1 MLKKLGGKMNL
12 FNIAL
17 MILLVAAAPLPVQ
30 ADMVMDWNNNALQAI
45 RNSSTAPPVASRALA
60 ITHAAIFDSVNSIST
75 TYSPYKFNL
84 AGYAGASAE
93 AAVAAA
99 GYNSLLALFPGQAA
113 SLTQQYNT
121 SLANIA
127 GTDAAKNLGI
137 TLGSTIAADMLAL
150 RANDGASAAA
160 SYPYT
165 PTPGAGNWQP
175 TPANA
180 NYLLPGWGQVTP
192 FAMTSNT
199 QFFEKKDP
207 PAVTSNLYAKA
218 FNEVKSLGAKFNSS
232 RTPDQTEIA
241 LFWADGP
248 GTQTP
253 PGHWNSIAQ
262 TVAQSKNTTLVE
274 NARLFA
280 LLNLAEGDAAIAAW
294 NMKLSYDY
302 WRPITAI
309 REGDQD
315 GNRKTVGDPDWEPLI
330 NTPPFPSYVSGHS
343 TFSGAAAA
351 ILEDIFKDK
360 TAFSTTSDGL
370 PGVERTFERFSEAAA
385 EAGLSRIYGG
395 IHWDFDNE
403 LGLKAGDALGDY
415 IFDNFL
421 TPLKTKDLLAA
432 NLMAGPLGPLNGGPT
447 APLPGTLSLA
457 LGGLGAMLI
466 AGRRRQ
472 SLKK

>member
-1 MLKKLGGKMNL
+1 MNL
-12 FNIAL
+12 LYIVL
-17 MILLVAAAPLPVQ
+17 MILLVAAAPAQ
-30 ADMVMDWNNNALQAI
+30 AQTDQVLMWNETALTAI
-45 RNSSTAPPVASRALA
+45 RTVSTAPPVASRALA
-60 ITHAAIFDSVNSIST
+60 ITHAAIFDSVNSIYG
-75 TYSPYKFNL
+75 TYTPYKYQL
-84 AGYAGASAE
+84 TGYAGASAE

-99 GYNSLLALFPGQAA
+99 GYNVLKQLFPTQEAY
-113 SLTQQYNT
+113 LTNEYNT
-121 SLANIA
+121 RMAAIG
-127 GTDAAKNLGI
+127 GTQGAKDLGES
-137 TLGSTIAADMLAL
+137 LGSTIANAMYNL
-150 RANDGASAAA
+150 RLPDGSSTAQ

-175 TPANA
+175 TSPAP
-180 NYLLPGWGQVTP
+180 YLLPGWGQVTP
-192 FAMTSNT
+192 FAITSNT

-280 LLNLAEGDAAIAAW
+280 LLNLAEADAAITAW
-294 NMKLSYDY
+294 NMKLEYDY

-309 REGDQD
+309 REGDLD
-315 GNRKTVGDPDWEPLI
+315 GNRKTVGDPNWEPLI

-351 ILEDIFKDK
+351 ILGEFFDDK
-360 TAFSTTSDGL
+360 TTFASTSEGL
-370 PGVERTFERFSEAAA
+370 LVVERTFERFSEAAA
-385 EAGLSRIYGG
+385 EAGISRIYGG

-421 TPLKTKDLLAA
+421 TPLKKKDLLAA
-432 NLMAGPLGPLNGGPT
+432 NLMGGPLGPLNNGSPA
-447 APLPGTLSLA
+447 APLPGTLSLG